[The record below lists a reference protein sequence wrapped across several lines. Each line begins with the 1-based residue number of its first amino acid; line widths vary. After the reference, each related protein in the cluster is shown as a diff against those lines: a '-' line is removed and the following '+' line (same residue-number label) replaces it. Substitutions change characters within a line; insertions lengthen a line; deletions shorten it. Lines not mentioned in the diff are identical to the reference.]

1 MNLDKYTR
9 KVQTAILEAQRLAQE
24 LNHAAVEPAYVLLA
38 LIRLGENRLF
48 LASLSIAPF
57 PC

>member
-9 KVQTAILEAQRLAQE
+9 KAQTAILEAQRLAQE
-24 LNHAAVEPAYVLLA
+24 LNLAAVEPAHVLLA
-38 LIRLGENRLF
+38 LIRLGENRSF